1 MITIESIDFTNSQKK
16 KKNNN
21 NSFQEK
27 EKKIKLVENVSH
39 FDVRLENERGI
50 RFKDQPDVHL

>member
-16 KKNNN
+16 KKN